1 MAQQIVHTKR
11 SVRLTGA
18 NPQKGALLSRI
29 IRHTMI
35 IALGFLMLYPVLWL
49 VSSSFKPN
57 YLIFSDTSI
66 WSKEWTMGNYFTGWK
81 GLQGI
86 SFGTFF
92 LNSFQISILSVL
104 GNIITCSMAAFAFAR
119 LNFRFKKFWFAL
131 MLVTIM
137 LPYHVTLVPQYIM
150 YNKFEWINTFYPL
163 TVPKWLAHDS
173 FFILLMVQFIRGIP
187 KELDES
193 ATIDGC
199 GWGQIYWR
207 IILPL
212 LVPALITTA
221 IFTFIWTWDDFFSQ
235 MIYLNDIKLFTVQ
248 LGIRSLFDPAGESD
262 WGALLAMSAL
272 SLVPIITIFLTFQ
285 RYFLEGIATT
295 GLK

>member
-1 MAQQIVHTKR
+1 MQAKLFYTKGLKH
-11 SVRLTGA
+11 VL
-18 NPQKGALLSRI
+18 I
-29 IRHTMI
+29 I
-35 IALGFLMLYPVLWL
+35 GFGLLMLYPVLWL
-49 VSSSFKPN
+49 ISSSFKPN
-57 YLIFSDTSI
+57 QLIFSQPGLWPSRFTLD
-66 WSKEWTMGNYFTGWK
+66 NYINGWR
-81 GLQGI
+81 GLSGI

-92 LNSFQISILSVL
+92 RNSAVISVLSVL
-104 GNIITCSMAAFAFAR
+104 GNVITCSLAAFAFAR
-119 LNFRFKKFWFAL
+119 LNFRFKSLLFAL

-137 LPYHVTLVPQYIM
+137 LPYHVTLIPQYIIF
-150 YNKFEWINTFYPL
+150 NELQWINTYYPL
-163 TVPKWLAHDS
+163 VLPKWLATDS

-187 KELDES
+187 RELDES

-199 GWGQIYWR
+199 GQSQIYWR

-212 LVPALITTA
+212 LLPALITTA

-235 MIYLNDIKLFTVQ
+235 MIYLSDIRLFTVQ
-248 LGIRSLFDPAGESD
+248 LGIRSLFDPSGSSD

-272 SLVPIITIFLTFQ
+272 SLVPISLIFMIFQ

>member
-1 MAQQIVHTKR
+1 MAVHTSSAAVT
-11 SVRLTGA
+11 SVRTRSMRQAYA
-18 NPQKGALLSRI
+18 NILKHLLI
-29 IRHTMI
+29 V
-35 IALGFLMLYPVLWL
+35 AFGLLMLYPVLWL
-49 VSSSFKPN
+49 LSSSFKPN
-57 YLIFSDTSI
+57 QLIFSDTSL
-66 WSKEWTMGNYFTGWK
+66 WPKRVTLDNYIKGWQ

-86 SFGTFF
+86 SFGRFF
-92 LNSFQISILSVL
+92 LNSAQISIMSVL
-104 GNIITCSMAAFAFAR
+104 GNIITCSLAAYAFAR
-119 LNFRFKKFWFAL
+119 LDFRFKKLWFSL

-137 LPYHVTLVPQYIM
+137 LPYHVTLVPQYVIF
-150 YNKFEWINTFYPL
+150 NKFEWINTYLPL
-163 TVPKWLAHDS
+163 IVPKWLAHDS

-199 GWGQIYWR
+199 GQGQIYFR

-235 MIYLNDIKLFTVQ
+235 MIYLNNIKLFTVQ
-248 LGIRSLFDPAGESD
+248 LGIRSLFDPSGESD
-262 WGALLAMSAL
+262 WGALLAMSVL
-272 SLVPIITIFLTFQ
+272 SLVPIMTIFLTFQ
-285 RYFLEGIATT
+285 KYFLDGIATT